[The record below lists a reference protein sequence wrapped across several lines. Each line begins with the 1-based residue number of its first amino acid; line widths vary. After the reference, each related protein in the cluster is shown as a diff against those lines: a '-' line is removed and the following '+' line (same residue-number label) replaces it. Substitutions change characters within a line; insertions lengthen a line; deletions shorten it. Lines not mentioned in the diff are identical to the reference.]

1 MPNLVKSI
9 CLLVG
14 GFAKEKTEQP
24 ATHKPHD
31 AHVAD
36 VSWAKVRLVA
46 KLGIDGDNLS
56 MMRRPS
62 QSHSG
67 CSGCHTWWGQ
77 VNLAALV
84 VTTWVVTCHLEEV
97 ASFSSP
103 WEASFSSST
112 EASCPLKAGWEHT
125 TNTNCHKKPTYTT
138 TNTIQKSWCGCYVP
152 PPPPN
157 PPAPPP
163 APPIHQKR
171 LSSYQLW
178 CCLCLKK
185 KNYE

>member
-62 QSHSG
+62 QSHM
-67 CSGCHTWWGQ
+67 
-77 VNLAALV
+77 VAVV
-84 VTTWVVTCHLEEV
+84 VTLD
-97 ASFSSP
+97 
-103 WEASFSSST
+103 EA
-112 EASCPLKAGWEHT
+112 
-125 TNTNCHKKPTYTT
+125 
-138 TNTIQKSWCGCYVP
+138 KSIWL
-152 PPPPN
+152 
-157 PPAPPP
+157 
-163 APPIHQKR
+163 H
-171 LSSYQLW
+171 
-178 CCLCLKK
+178 
-185 KNYE
+185 